1 MKPVKARVEGFRAK
15 LREDKVKYEI
25 YKRKDAV
32 RKWQGMR
39 FGMVFTI
46 KLMLTTVVV
55 FSKFWQWIVCLIY

>member
-46 KLMLTTVVV
+46 KLLTTVVV
-55 FSKFWQWIVCLIY
+55 FLKSWQWTVCLIY